1 MWVLNWFDGGGDA
14 PTTPRPPE
22 YVAYKYLGVQTFLTL
37 PEIPLIGQEIIE
49 LKPLGIYT
57 LPDDF
62 NWTIRA
68 LEEGRLIAV

>member
-1 MWVLNWFDGGGDA
+1 
-14 PTTPRPPE
+14 
-22 YVAYKYLGVQTFLTL
+22 L
-37 PEIPLIGQEIIE
+37 PEVPLIGQEIIE